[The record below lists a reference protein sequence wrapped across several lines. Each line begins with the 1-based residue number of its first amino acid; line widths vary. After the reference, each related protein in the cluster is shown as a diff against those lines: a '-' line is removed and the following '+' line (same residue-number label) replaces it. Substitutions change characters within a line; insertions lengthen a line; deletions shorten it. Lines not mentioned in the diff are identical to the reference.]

1 MIPMLDLKPQY
12 ASLRAA
18 MDDAI
23 LAVLRSG
30 QYLDGPH
37 VAAFEQ
43 SLAAYHDVAHAVA
56 VASGSDALYLALR
69 ALDVGPGDE
78 VITAPFADAAASQ
91 AIALTGARPV
101 FADIDPVTYN
111 LDPAEVE
118 RKLTPRTKALLPTHL
133 FGQPA
138 DMSALSAI
146 ARDHG
151 LALVEDATQ
160 AFGATLDGRKVG
172 TFGQVAAFS
181 FAPATPL
188 GAYGDGGAC
197 ITDDP
202 ELAARLAAL
211 RNHGAWTPA
220 HQDVVGIRSRFDEIQ
235 AAALCV
241 KLPHVDAWNA
251 CRREL
256 ARRYDD
262 LLQDVRGVMT
272 PEVLSGAV
280 PVYSRYVIRLKDRDG
295 LREGLS
301 VRGVLAEVDFP
312 VPQHLQRVHEGLD
325 YRTGDFPI
333 AERASRETLSL
344 PIFPELALMQ
354 QQAVVEALRQAI
366 DDGIPL

>member
-118 RKLTPRTKALLPTHL
+118 RKLTSRTKALLPTHL

-211 RNHGAWTPA
+211 SDHGAWTPA
-220 HQDVVGIRSRFDEIQ
+220 HQDVLGIRSRFDELQ

-241 KLPHVDAWNA
+241 KLPHVDDWNEA
-251 CRREL
+251 RREL

-262 LLQDVRGVMT
+262 LLKDVRGVMT

-280 PVYSRYVIRLKDRDG
+280 PVYARYVIRLKDRDG
-295 LREGLS
+295 IQEGLK
-301 VRGVLAEVDFP
+301 VRGIESQVYCPLP
-312 VPQHLQRVHEGLD
+312 LHLQKAYEALGHGS
-325 YRTGDFPI
+325 GAFPI
-333 AERASRETLSL
+333 SERASREVLSL
-344 PIFPELALMQ
+344 PLYSEFTLELQ
-354 QQAVVEALRQAI
+354 RQVVDALREAVE
-366 DDGIPL
+366 DGIPE